1 MELSLSGLSI
11 LVLEDEPMLRKQ
23 IAAHLERLG
32 ADVSQ
37 ASTLGVAEKLATD
50 LNFDFAFLD
59 INLPD
64 GLGTDLLMRQWP
76 VERRSGRLD
85 LAVPVFVY
93 GWSTADDSPFTEITR
108 TLEVSAHGGL
118 VALHAMVQPH
128 QAILIV
134 NRRTETER
142 KCRVVRVDRK
152 PDNACEVGFEFI
164 RPEGRF

>member
-1 MELSLSGLSI
+1 MTG
-11 LVLEDEPMLRKQ
+11 P
-23 IAAHLERLG
+23 
-32 ADVSQ
+32 
-37 ASTLGVAEKLATD
+37 
-50 LNFDFAFLD
+50 
-59 INLPD
+59 
-64 GLGTDLLMRQWP
+64 GTDSLMSQWP

-118 VALHAMVQPH
+118 VALHAMVQPD

-164 RPEGRF
+164 RPEGRFWELAHDFRTRLWQSTEPCHEPK

>member
-1 MELSLSGLSI
+1 
-11 LVLEDEPMLRKQ
+11 
-23 IAAHLERLG
+23 
-32 ADVSQ
+32 
-37 ASTLGVAEKLATD
+37 
-50 LNFDFAFLD
+50 
-59 INLPD
+59 
-64 GLGTDLLMRQWP
+64 MRQWL

-118 VALHAMVQPH
+118 VALHAMVQPG

-142 KCRVVRVDRK
+142 KCRVIRVDRK
-152 PDNACEVGFEFI
+152 PDSSCKVGFEFI
-164 RPEGRF
+164 RPEGRFWELAYDFRNRLWQSTELCHEPK